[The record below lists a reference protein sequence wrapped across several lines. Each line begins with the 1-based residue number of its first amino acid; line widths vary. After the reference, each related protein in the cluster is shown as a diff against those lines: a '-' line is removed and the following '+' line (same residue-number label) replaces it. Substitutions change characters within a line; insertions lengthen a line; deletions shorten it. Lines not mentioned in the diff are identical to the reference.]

1 MNKALQSVFP
11 NPEVIINIL
20 ARRSSEQR
28 QQICKKFKSTYECSL
43 EDIVRKKFLG
53 HFREILLMLC
63 KPFVYAAKCIQT
75 MFEKRN
81 LDIVY
86 MMHIFRN
93 YTPDEIREIKAVYE
107 VEYGTSIQD
116 DIGRLTEGFMASMLT
131 SVLNADRPSL
141 SEIDWHMA
149 LKDAK
154 SLACYNDDNCV
165 HVFKAINSRSYV
177 QERAALRL
185 YSKLSLS
192 HMAMRTDDEVTDFLD
207 SSLHDLQNLDF
218 MLIHAVVSHCEVD
231 MVQIKEYFERSTGC
245 SLMEVIHENTQ
256 GCFRDTLLTLCG
268 DKCPW

>member
-1 MNKALQSVFP
+1 M
-11 NPEVIINIL
+11 
-20 ARRSSEQR
+20 
-28 QQICKKFKSTYECSL
+28 ICKKYKSTYECSL
-43 EDIVRKKFLG
+43 EGIVKKKFLG

-75 MFEKRN
+75 MFEKTN

-86 MMHIFRN
+86 MIHIFRN
-93 YTPDEIREIKAVYE
+93 YAPDEIREIKKFYKRD
-107 VEYGTSIQD
+107 YGTSIED
-116 DIGRLTEGFMASMLT
+116 DIGRLTEGFMVSMLP

-141 SEIDWHMA
+141 SGINWHLA

-154 SLACYNDDNCV
+154 SLACYNDDNSL

-185 YSKLSLS
+185 YSKLSIS
-192 HMAMRTDDEVTDFLD
+192 HMAMRTTDDEVADFLD
-207 SSLHDLQNLDF
+207 SALRNDLQNLDF

-231 MVQIKEYFERSTGC
+231 MVQIKEYFERCTGC
-245 SLMEVIHENTQ
+245 SLMEVIRENTQ